1 MNLGASARGLT
12 VATGLVLGACGGG
25 ASQSAAVPPATVA
38 EVKGK
43 PHRTA
48 VGDRVKPVLA
58 PFRIPAPGAK
68 MTLVHYFA
76 TWCES
81 SKRWMPKVEE
91 MSKKYRAAGL
101 VVVGVGHYGEE
112 TTAGIELF
120 ARELG
125 ATFPIVFDAKH
136 EVTEAIPPLS
146 WGQSIIVV
154 DRESV
159 VRVAHLGSFQGAFE
173 EVDAAVGRLLAQAPP

>member
-1 MNLGASARGLT
+1 M
-12 VATGLVLGACGGG
+12 
-25 ASQSAAVPPATVA
+25 
-38 EVKGK
+38 
-43 PHRTA
+43 
-48 VGDRVKPVLA
+48 
-58 PFRIPAPGAK
+58 
-68 MTLVHYFA
+68 
-76 TWCES
+76 
-81 SKRWMPKVEE
+81 
-91 MSKKYRAAGL
+91 
-101 VVVGVGHYGEE
+101 VGVGHYGEE
-112 TTAGIELF
+112 TTAGLELF

-159 VRVAHLGSFQGAFE
+159 VRVAHLGSFPGAFE

>member
-1 MNLGASARGLT
+1 M
-12 VATGLVLGACGGG
+12 
-25 ASQSAAVPPATVA
+25 
-38 EVKGK
+38 KGK

-101 VVVGVGHYGEE
+101 V
-112 TTAGIELF
+112 
-120 ARELG
+120 RELG
-125 ATFPIVFDAKH
+125 ATFPIVFDANH